1 MQMNGSAKLSAP
13 KANSVTIT
21 LNASNSASSEV
32 HSTGDTYVTTAYTAG
47 GTGLVVNSI
56 KGFPSPGGTLIIGYG
71 TANQEEVAYS
81 TSSSSTITITA
92 ALKNH
97 AVNERVINKPAYTF
111 VPGTL
116 SIKEGSTVIATD
128 DGVGGLTASGGAAV
142 SAGSVDYSTGSLT
155 FTFDS
160 GLSGGNAV
168 TCTVDTMTD
177 APDAESALANGGNAL
192 KTYQQYS
199 FTRNDVPGAAT
210 VANLGDAAVGFFFEV
225 SRNGG
230 KSFTTKGYGASA
242 GVLGTMNRKTV
253 TLPNGGD
260 MVVRFRAG
268 SSSTAS
274 SSETAALGNDPDRR
288 IVEPRVVTVD
298 TATILNNG

>member
-13 KANSVTIT
+13 KANSVTVTIAT
-21 LNASNSASSEV
+21 AGGSSETV
-32 HSTGDTYVTTAYTAG
+32 TTGDTYVTSAYTS
-47 GTGLVVNSI
+47 GTTLTVASST
-56 KGFPSPGGTLIIGYG
+56 GFSSGTLIIGYG

-81 TSSSSTITITA
+81 AAPTSTTITITA
-92 ALKNH
+92 ALKSH
-97 AVNERVINKPAYTF
+97 AVNERVINKPSYTL
-111 VPGTL
+111 VPGTVYL
-116 SIKEGSTVIATD
+116 SESTTGQIAVD
-128 DGVGGLTASGGAAV
+128 NGAGVFTTLLGNSNFTSGT
-142 SAGSVDYSTGSLT
+142 VDYSTGAIT
-155 FTFDS
+155 FTYDGTS
-160 GLSGGNAV
+160 GRTLSYTA
-168 TCTVDTMTD
+168 DAMTD

-230 KSFTTKGYGASA
+230 KSFTTKGYGSSM

-260 MVVRFRAG
+260 MVVRFRAA
-268 SSSTAS
+268 SSSAAS
-274 SSETAALGNDPDRR
+274 ASETAALGNDPDRR

>member
-13 KANSVTIT
+13 KANSVTVTIAT
-21 LNASNSASSEV
+21 AGGSSETV
-32 HSTGDTYVTTAYTAG
+32 TTGDTYVDSAYTS
-47 GTGLVVNSI
+47 GTTLTVASST
-56 KGFPSPGGTLIIGYG
+56 GFSSGTLIIGYG

-81 TSSSSTITITA
+81 AAPTSTTITITA
-92 ALKNH
+92 ALKSH
-97 AVNERVINKPAYTF
+97 AVNERVINKPSYTL
-111 VPGTL
+111 VPGTVYL
-116 SIKEGSTVIATD
+116 SENSTQIAVD
-128 DGVGGLTASGGAAV
+128 NGAGVFTALNSSGLTNGT
-142 SAGSVDYSTGSLT
+142 VDYSTGAIT
-155 FTFDS
+155 FTYDGTS
-160 GLSGGNAV
+160 GRTLKYTADV
-168 TCTVDTMTD
+168 MTD

-210 VANLGDAAVGFFFEV
+210 VANLGDSAVGFFFEV

-230 KSFTTKGYGASA
+230 KSFTTKGYGSSM

-268 SSSTAS
+268 SSSAAS